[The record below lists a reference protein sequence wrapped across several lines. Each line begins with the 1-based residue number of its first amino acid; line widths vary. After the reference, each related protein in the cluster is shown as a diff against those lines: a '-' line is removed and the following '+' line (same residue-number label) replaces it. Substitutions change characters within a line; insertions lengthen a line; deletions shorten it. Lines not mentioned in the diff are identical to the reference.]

1 MKYILKNAF
10 VFLNGCFSKNDVFI
24 ESGVIS
30 NISPYVSPEEGT
42 LIYDLNNCYIFPG
55 LLDAHVHLR
64 EPGFSYKETIKSG
77 TLAAAKGGFTGVC
90 AMPNLSPVPD
100 SLSNLNIEL
109 ELIKKDAM
117 IEVYPIGAITVSQ
130 DGKQL
135 SDMESM
141 APFVIGFSDDGK
153 GVNDSELMLQAMKT
167 AKKLDKPIIAHCED
181 LTYGGEGVIN
191 DCDYA
196 RRHNLPA
203 ITSES
208 EWKAVE
214 NDIRLLK
221 KADCAYHVCHVSTK
235 KSVALIRDAKKQGLN
250 ITSETAPHYLFLNDT
265 MLKDSGNF
273 KMNPPIR
280 GKSDRTALLEGLL
293 DGTIDM
299 IATDH
304 APHSA
309 AEKSKGLLG
318 SSMGVTGIELSF
330 SLCYTNLVKT
340 GILPLEK
347 LLCLMHENPKNRFGI
362 GSSLIKGSAANLTVF
377 DLSKNYKIDANSLI
391 SKGKSTPFLG
401 ESVFAKCVMTMFGG
415 RIIWS

>member
-10 VFLNGCFSKNDVFI
+10 VFLDGRFSKNDVSI
-24 ESGVIS
+24 EGGVVS
-30 NISPYVSPEEGT
+30 DISPYVSSTEGS

-77 TLAAAKGGFTGVC
+77 TEAAAKGGFTGVC

-109 ELIKKDAM
+109 ELIKKDASVA
-117 IEVYPIGAITVSQ
+117 VYPIGAITVSQ
-130 DGKQL
+130 DGKKL
-135 SDMESM
+135 SDMEDM
-141 APFVIGFSDDGK
+141 APFVIGFSDDGN
-153 GVNDSELMLQAMKT
+153 GVNDSELMLKAMRK
-167 AKKLDKPIIAHCED
+167 AKKLNKPIIAHCED
-181 LTYGGEGVIN
+181 LSYGGAGVIN

-196 RRHNLPA
+196 KRHNLPA

-208 EWKAVE
+208 EWRAIE
-214 NDIRLLK
+214 NDIKLLK

-235 KSVALIRDAKKQGLN
+235 ESVALIRDAKRQGLN
-250 ITSETAPHYLFLNDT
+250 ITAETAPHYLFLNDT

-280 GKSDRTALLEGLL
+280 GESDREALIEGLL
-293 DGTIDM
+293 DGSIDM

-304 APHSA
+304 APHSEE
-309 AEKSKGLLG
+309 EKSKGLLG
-318 SSMGVTGIELSF
+318 SNMGVTGIELSF
-330 SLCYTNLVKT
+330 PLCYTNLVKT

-362 GSSLIKGSAANLTVF
+362 GISFEKGNTADLTVF
-377 DLSKNYKIDANSLI
+377 DLSKNYKIEANSLI

-401 ESVFAKCVMTMFGG
+401 ENVFAKCVMTMWNG

>member
-1 MKYILKNAF
+1 MQYILKNAF
-10 VFLNGCFSKNDVFI
+10 VFLDGRFSKNDVSI
-24 ESGVIS
+24 EGGVVS
-30 NISPYVSPEEGT
+30 DISPYVSLAEGS

-77 TLAAAKGGFTGVC
+77 TAASAKGGFTGVC

-109 ELIKKDAM
+109 ELIKKNASVK
-117 IEVYPIGAITVSQ
+117 VYPIGAITVSQ
-130 DGKQL
+130 HGKKL
-135 SDMESM
+135 SDMEDM
-141 APFVIGFSDDGK
+141 APFVIGFSDDGN
-153 GVNDSELMLQAMKT
+153 GVNDSELMLKAMRK
-167 AKKLDKPIIAHCED
+167 AKKLNKPIIAHCED
-181 LTYGGEGVIN
+181 LSYGGVGVIN

-196 RRHNLPA
+196 KRHKLPA

-208 EWKAVE
+208 EWRAIE
-214 NDIRLLK
+214 NDINLLK
-221 KADCAYHVCHVSTK
+221 KADCAYHICHVSTK
-235 KSVALIRDAKKQGLN
+235 ESVALIRDAKKQGLN
-250 ITSETAPHYLFLNDT
+250 ITAETAPHYLFLNDT
-265 MLKDSGNF
+265 MLKDSGDF

-280 GKSDRTALLEGLL
+280 GESDREALIEGLL
-293 DGTIDM
+293 DGAIDM

-304 APHSA
+304 APHSEE
-309 AEKSKGLLG
+309 EKSKGLLG
-318 SSMGVTGIELSF
+318 SNMGVTGIEISF

-362 GSSLIKGSAANLTVF
+362 GNSLSKGNTADLTVF
-377 DLSKNYKIDANSLI
+377 DLSKNYKIEANSLI

-401 ESVFAKCVMTMFGG
+401 ENVFAKCVMTMLNG

>member
-1 MKYILKNAF
+1 MKYILKNSF
-10 VFLNGCFSKNDVFI
+10 VFLDGRFSKNDVSI
-24 ESGVIS
+24 EGGVVS
-30 NISPYVSPEEGT
+30 DISPYVSSTEGS

-77 TLAAAKGGFTGVC
+77 TEAAAKGGFTGVC

-109 ELIKKDAM
+109 ELIKKDASVA
-117 IEVYPIGAITVSQ
+117 VYPIGAITVSQ
-130 DGKQL
+130 DGKKL
-135 SDMESM
+135 SDMEDM
-141 APFVIGFSDDGK
+141 APFVIGFSDDGN
-153 GVNDSELMLQAMKT
+153 GVNDSELMLKAMRK
-167 AKKLDKPIIAHCED
+167 AKKLNKPIIAHCED
-181 LTYGGEGVIN
+181 LSYGGAGVIN

-196 RRHNLPA
+196 KRHNLPA

-208 EWKAVE
+208 EWRAIE
-214 NDIRLLK
+214 NDIKLLK

-235 KSVALIRDAKKQGLN
+235 ESVALIRDAKRQGLN
-250 ITSETAPHYLFLNDT
+250 ITAETAPHYLFLNDT

-280 GKSDRTALLEGLL
+280 GESDREALIEGLL
-293 DGTIDM
+293 DGSIDM

-304 APHSA
+304 APHSEE
-309 AEKSKGLLG
+309 EKSKGLLG
-318 SSMGVTGIELSF
+318 SNMGVTGIELSF
-330 SLCYTNLVKT
+330 PLCYTNLVKT

-362 GSSLIKGSAANLTVF
+362 GISFEKGNTADLTVF
-377 DLSKNYKIDANSLI
+377 DLSKNYKIEANSLI

-401 ESVFAKCVMTMFGG
+401 ENVFAKCVMTMWNG